1 MDGLKSTLHGFL
13 RGVRDSIAG
22 FGLIFTYDTQEPSKD
37 VSSLPQETSLARRR
51 AAQQAE
57 KKQKHA
63 EQKELVLWRILAGS
77 IVHDS
82 HRSWEDSSNN
92 VMYRTMQCCILN
104 GVVFGL
110 SLLFFEYA
118 LLPALSLMMG
128 YLLGSGEKDSRVW
141 MYVQPVL
148 SALFNMFWVLPIFGL
163 SRLINTI
170 WFQDIADSAYRQRQ
184 GQPQL
189 ISSLSKMVADIFISI
204 FIQFL
209 FLMQANMIRML
220 PLVGVS
226 TIVSGVHMCM
236 LQSLY
241 AFEYR
246 WFNMGWEL
254 YKRLSYIEAN
264 WPYFIGFGLPLTVI
278 TMYPSSMYISGC
290 FFSLLFPIFII
301 SANEA
306 EPVPNT
312 NGYSMQLFS
321 LVVGM
326 SNYLIHALVSRS
338 KPPATPSKTH
348 PTRR

>member
-1 MDGLKSTLHGFL
+1 MDSLKSIVYGFL
-13 RGVRDSIAG
+13 RGLRDSVAG
-22 FGLIFTYDTQEPSKD
+22 FGLIFTYDTQEPPRY
-37 VSSLPQETSLARRR
+37 VSTSSQETSLAQRR

-77 IVHDS
+77 NVHDS
-82 HRSWEDSSNN
+82 HRYWENENN
-92 VMYRTMQCCILN
+92 VLYRIMQCSILN
-104 GVVFGL
+104 GLVFGL
-110 SLLFFEYA
+110 SLLFFEYV
-118 LLPALSLMMG
+118 LLPGLSAIMG
-128 YLLGSGEKDSRVW
+128 HFLGSGEESTIWNHVH
-141 MYVQPVL
+141 PVL
-148 SALFNMFWVLPIFGL
+148 STLFNLFWLLPIFIL
-163 SRLINTI
+163 SRIINTI

-209 FLMQANMIRML
+209 FLMQASLLRML
-220 PLVGVS
+220 PIAILN
-226 TIVSGVHMCM
+226 TFLSGLHLCL
-236 LQSLY
+236 LQALY

-264 WPYFIGFGLPLTVI
+264 WPYFVGFGFPLAAI
-278 TMYPSSMYISGC
+278 TMYPSSIYLSGC
-290 FFSLLFPIFII
+290 LFSLLFPIFII

-312 NGYSMQLFS
+312 TGYPMQLFS
-321 LVVGM
+321 LVVGV
-326 SNYLIHALVSRS
+326 SNQLIHTLVSRH
-338 KPPATPSKTH
+338 KIPATPCKTR
-348 PTRR
+348 PVRR

>member
-1 MDGLKSTLHGFL
+1 MNQLFKSTVYGIL
-13 RGVRDSIAG
+13 RGLRDSVAG
-22 FGLIFTYDTQEPSKD
+22 FGLIFTYDTQEPPKD
-37 VSSLPQETSLARRR
+37 VSSKPPQETSLARRR
-51 AAQQAE
+51 AVQQAE
-57 KKQKHA
+57 KKQKQA
-63 EQKELVLWRILAGS
+63 EQKQ
-77 IVHDS
+77 
-82 HRSWEDSSNN
+82 EDENN
-92 VMYRTMQCCILN
+92 VLYRIMQCSILN
-104 GVVFGL
+104 GIVFGL
-110 SLLFFEYA
+110 SMLFFEYV
-118 LLPALSLMMG
+118 LLPSLSVVMG
-128 YLLGSGEKDSRVW
+128 YFLASAEGDSRVW

-148 SALFNMFWVLPIFGL
+148 SALFNMFWVMPIFIL
-163 SRLINTI
+163 SRIINTI

-209 FLMQANMIRML
+209 FLMQASLLRML

-226 TIVSGVHMCM
+226 IVLSGLHMCM
-236 LQSLY
+236 LHALY

-264 WPYFIGFGLPLTVI
+264 WPYFIGFGFPLAAI
-278 TMYPSSMYISGC
+278 TMYPSSVYLSGC
-290 FFSLLFPIFII
+290 LFSLLFPVFII

-312 NGYSMQLFS
+312 SGYSMPLFS

-326 SNYLIHALVSRS
+326 SNYLIHTLVARHNI
-338 KPPATPSKTH
+338 PATPCKTH